1 MLETTRRDWTT
12 FVRGRADA
20 APVRARR
27 SRKAGTRGRLAVV
40 TVLALGSLS
49 TGCTT
54 GSGGR
59 EVSFRGDS
67 APALTITIRNQR
79 TQDARFWIWVDGRRD
94 SLGTV
99 QSTQTR
105 TFRVRLDRVSDVRLE
120 FDLTLGE
127 RCVTRTARLEPGA
140 RLNVAIPVNLGLMD
154 VRCGR

>member
-1 MLETTRRDWTT
+1 MLGTRR
-12 FVRGRADA
+12 
-20 APVRARR
+20 P
-27 SRKAGTRGRLAVV
+27 GRLAVAAA
-40 TVLALGSLS
+40 LALVALS

-59 EVSFRGDS
+59 EVSFRGS
-67 APALTITIRNQR
+67 NAPGLTITIRNQR

-99 QSTQTR
+99 QSTQSR
-105 TFRVRLDRVSDVRLE
+105 TFRVRLDRISDVRLE

-140 RLNVAIPVNLGLMD
+140 RLNVSIPVNLGLMD

>member
-1 MLETTRRDWTT
+1 MVVAALA
-12 FVRGRADA
+12 FVA
-20 APVRARR
+20 
-27 SRKAGTRGRLAVV
+27 
-40 TVLALGSLS
+40 S
-49 TGCTT
+49 TAGCTT

-59 EVSFRGDS
+59 EVSFRGEN
-67 APALTITIRNQR
+67 APGLTITIRNQR

-94 SLGTV
+94 RLGTV
-99 QSTQTR
+99 QSTQSR
-105 TFRVRLDRVSDVRLE
+105 TFRVRLDRISDVSLE